1 MPAIFLLLCL
11 CILSQSSYIANGK
24 SCLHNI
30 YADPVNG
37 TDSPECLTLNSSAT
51 PCLTLDHAF
60 SYRNDS
66 TCYILNPHTDYNLTE
81 PVPPFKDLKSL
92 MIRGG
97 EGSVVSCGGEVGLAF
112 VNVSTIDIM
121 DVIFLHCAETRN
133 STSRN
138 TDIYPNV
145 TFYEFE
151 VGLYF
156 YLCKDVSMDKVN
168 VSFSPNATGVV
179 MYNTAGTNSILNS
192 VFMNNTVSNTQYGG
206 GGFYVEFSYCV
217 PGDYACRN
225 NKTETSPIL
234 GARYSFMNSN
244 FSDNIASNEGI
255 EHNTTYIV
263 PYHTYHQA
271 FGRGGGLSVFM
282 KGAAMNNVFEISNCT
297 FENNRAQW
305 GGGLFVEFH
314 DDTAN
319 NSVYVTNC
327 ILSDNHCEYTLTTGT
342 GGGGMRMGHYVFQKT
357 NSNRGNHVK
366 IAYSR
371 FVNNSAMYGGG
382 VSVSPT
388 LQDTDKGNEAFLE
401 LFNVNF
407 TYNVAKQGAALY
419 TGISPLITEGVMM
432 KVKVSNCSFVNN
444 TVEYAD
450 FINLTNSPHAMGI
463 GVVYINKVRVTFQGV
478 TIFKK
483 NNGTALAVAG
493 IRVNFTKSVTFFSYN
508 YGYIGGAITLL
519 GSTYI
524 LIGDDTQMYFIY
536 NKAIAKGGAIYN
548 RYIEMDNTKTQPN
561 CFVRHRDPFRSPDN
575 WRATFRFYNNT
586 AQNGQKGN
594 SIHTSSLLPCVRAGG
609 NGYYSDIKSVFCWN
623 NWIYYFDS
631 SVIKAECF
639 EHITSDIGI
648 VHPLPNQSN
657 SMQVFPG
664 QTFTLPYSIMND
676 YQESIINSTSFT
688 FTPNTTNSGTVYFWG
703 ADTSL
708 SGRERSHVEII
719 LFTLGVQNWK
729 MKFVVDL
736 IQCPPGL
743 IPTKEDDN
751 GIETVHTKCKCS
763 PSTYGGRVSCDPY
776 TLKVKMDINFW
787 MGLLN
792 GEYLVGLCPPGFC
805 ASSNASYIFLPNTSA
820 ALSGVVCNTN
830 RMGVMCG
837 ECTNGSGPAVN
848 SATFDCV
855 HCTNIDLPSNI
866 AKYIAS
872 IYVPLAA
879 LFTLLI
885 VFDIRLTTGPANA
898 FIIYS
903 QVISSSFNLGADGQI
918 PLNEPT
924 NASSSFKDVVQ
935 TYKLIYGIF
944 NLEFFEN
951 LLHPLCLNPTFNALT
966 VLSLDYGVAIF
977 PLVMIILVIIC
988 LKVKEL
994 FSSFSV
1000 KSLRKVKK
1008 AAKCCPWR
1016 RQSISE
1022 ALLPAFAA
1030 FILLS
1035 YTKFC
1040 LTSSHIIR
1048 LQSLYDKNMATI
1060 APPRAYYAGQLVS
1073 TSAKYVYP
1081 YLLPST
1087 LIFAIFVCIPPLLL
1101 LVYPLKI
1108 FEWCLSKIT
1117 CLWKFYPVDK
1127 VHVFLDTFQG
1137 CYKNNMRFFA
1147 GLYFLF
1153 RLTVNALYLA
1163 DHTWLERFVI
1173 QQVACVIMVALISI
1187 CQPYNAENS
1196 FLNQVDALIF
1206 ANLAII
1212 NAISLF
1218 LYTTS
1223 LQGDISSNLST
1234 IIFQYILVFLPL
1246 VYMIGY
1252 IIWYFLFYRQRCLK
1266 KKFFKRL
1273 FQSTSYT
1280 SLKSVAADNKQ
1291 RLKRPHTRSEVD
1303 INDIIIEEEDEA
1315 LFARAELS
1323 NHYQKPPDVA
1333 VHHSYT
1339 TTTTTSSSGR
1349 GSSKKTG
1356 SSQPLAN
1363 SNGSHAHSRISSHGY
1378 GTMSSHSTTSTN

>member
-1 MPAIFLLLCL
+1 MPATFLLLCL
-11 CILSQSSYIANGK
+11 CILSQSSYTVNGK
-24 SCLHNI
+24 SRLHNI
-30 YADPVNG
+30 YTDPVNG
-37 TDSPECLTLNSSAT
+37 TDSPECLTFNSSAT
-51 PCLTLDHAF
+51 PCLTLDYAF

-66 TCYILNPHTDYNLTE
+66 TCYILNPHTEYNLTE
-81 PVPPFKDLKSL
+81 PVPPFKGLKSL
-92 MIRGG
+92 MIHGG
-97 EGSVVSCGGEVGLAF
+97 EGSVISCGGEVGLAF

-121 DVIFLHCAETRN
+121 DVIFLYCAETRN

-192 VFMNNTVSNTQYGG
+192 VFMNNTVSNTRHGG

-234 GARYSFMNSN
+234 GAHYFFMNSK

-255 EHNTTYIV
+255 KHNTTYIL
-263 PYHTYHQA
+263 PYRTYHQA

-314 DDTAN
+314 DDTADN
-319 NSVYVTNC
+319 NISIKNC
-327 ILSDNHCEYTLTTGT
+327 IFSYNQCNYTLTTGT
-342 GGGGMRMGHYVFQKT
+342 GGGGMRIGHYVYHK
-357 NSNRGNHVK
+357 NPDSINGNQIV
-366 IAYSR
+366 IAHSQ
-371 FVNNSAMYGGG
+371 FSFNSAMYGGG
-382 VSVSPT
+382 LSVSPT
-388 LQDTDKGNEAFLE
+388 LQDTVIGKEAHLRLIDVDFW
-401 LFNVNF
+401 NN
-407 TYNVAKQGAALY
+407 
-419 TGISPLITEGVMM
+419 TGKLGGGLNINAFALITKGIIM
-432 KVKVSNCSFVNN
+432 KVEVTDGRFENN
-444 TVEYAD
+444 SVAYAD
-450 FINLTNSPHAMGI
+450 LLKKTETPHTIGMGA
-463 GVVYINKVRVTFQGV
+463 VYINKVNVAFRGRTMFQSNTGS
-478 TIFKK
+478 
-483 NNGTALAVAG
+483 ALALAG
-493 IRVNFTKSVTFFSYN
+493 SAVNFSQSIVWFTFN
-508 YGYIGGAITLL
+508 TGYRGGAIFLL
-519 GSTYI
+519 GSSYI
-524 LIGDDTQMYFIY
+524 LIDEKTQMFFH
-536 NKAIAKGGAIYN
+536 NNTATDKGGAIYN
-548 RYIEMDNTKTQPN
+548 KYIEMDNLQAQPD
-561 CFVRHRDPFRSPDN
+561 CFIRHANPFRSPDN
-575 WRATFRFYNNT
+575 WEAKFIFYNNT
-586 AQNGQKGN
+586 DHNAQKEN
-594 SIHTSSLLPCVRAGG
+594 SIHSSSLLPCTMAGG
-609 NGYYSDIKSVFCWN
+609 DGYLSIEHVFCWK
-623 NWIYYFDS
+623 NWVYFATS
-631 SVIKAECF
+631 SQVNCSEQISSEVGHIKY
-639 EHITSDIGI
+639 SQ
-648 VHPLPNQSN
+648 VNQSN
-657 SMQVFPG
+657 RIQVIPG
-664 QTFTLPYSIMND
+664 KTFTLPLKITND
-676 YQESIINSTSFT
+676 YGNSIINDTVFSSILDKA
-688 FTPNTTNSGTVYFWG
+688 SSETVYFWG
-703 ADTSL
+703 SNTSV
-708 SGRERSHVEII
+708 SGLEMSHVE
-719 LFTLGVQNWK
+719 LTLNTLGDRIWQV
-729 MKFVVDL
+729 KFTVEL
-736 IQCPPGL
+736 IRCPPGL
-743 IPTKEDDN
+743 EPKKEN
-751 GIETVHTKCKCS
+751 GTETIHTVCECS
-763 PSTYGGRVSCDPY
+763 TSMYGGRVLCNTD
-776 TLKVKMDINFW
+776 TLEVKMFINHW
-787 MGLLN
+787 MGFSEGE
-792 GEYLVGLCPPGFC
+792 GEYLVGSCPPGFC
-805 ASSNASYIFLPNTSA
+805 ASSDASSYIFLPNTSA

-830 RMGVMCG
+830 RTGVMCG

-848 SATFDCV
+848 SGTFDCV

-866 AKYIAS
+866 AKYVAS
-872 IYVPLAA
+872 IYIPLAA

-903 QVISSSFNLGADGQI
+903 QVISNSFNLEADGQI
-918 PLNEPT
+918 PLNELM
-924 NASSSFKDVVQ
+924 NASSSFKAIVQ

-988 LKVKEL
+988 LKVKEF
-994 FSSFSV
+994 FSSF
-1000 KSLRKVKK
+1000 SLRKVKK

-1016 RQSISE
+1016 RRSISE

-1040 LTSSHIIR
+1040 LTSSYIIR

-1108 FEWCLSKIT
+1108 LEWCLSKVT

-1153 RLTVNALYLA
+1153 RLTVNALYFA
-1163 DHTWLERFVI
+1163 DSTLLERFII
-1173 QQVACVIMVALISI
+1173 QQVACVIMVTLISI

-1212 NAISLF
+1212 NAFSLF
-1218 LYTTS
+1218 LYRTS
-1223 LQGDISSNLST
+1223 LLDDISSNLST

-1246 VYMIGY
+1246 IYMIGY

-1291 RLKRPHTRSEVD
+1291 RLKGPHTRSEVD

-1339 TTTTTSSSGR
+1339 TTTTNSSSGR

-1363 SNGSHAHSRISSHGY
+1363 SNGSHAHSRINSHGY